1 MIELVKAKLSDI
13 PDMQALVTAE
23 VKEGIILNRTEDE
36 VATNIRSYVLA
47 KDNGKLVG
55 YTALHIHSKRLAEI
69 RSLIVDESYRG
80 QNVGKRMVKFTLE
93 EAKALGVEED
103 VLVLT
108 YLPQFFEK
116 LNFNEINKEVIPEH
130 KIWAD
135 CIKPWSFSEDT
146 DAKLS
151 SPSATAVSWRHTAG
165 ATEASSRADRERS
178 LTNLYRSTHL
188 HTLPYLLHISIR
200 KGYTPFGPIESLQDD
215 GCPAPTVRLAV
226 YHDGSSGGHT
236 IF

>member
-13 PDMQALVTAE
+13 PQMQALVTKE
-23 VKEGIILNRTEDE
+23 VKDGIILNRTEDE

-47 KDNGKLVG
+47 KEDGKLVG

-80 QNVGKRMVKFTLE
+80 KNVGKRMVEFTLS
-93 EAKALGVEED
+93 EARALGVEED

-108 YLPQFFEK
+108 YLPLFFEK

-135 CIKPWSFSEDT
+135 CIKCIHFPVCNEVALVF
-146 DAKLS
+146 K
-151 SPSATAVSWRHTAG
+151 
-165 ATEASSRADRERS
+165 
-178 LTNLYRSTHL
+178 LTN
-188 HTLPYLLHISIR
+188 
-200 KGYTPFGPIESLQDD
+200 
-215 GCPAPTVRLAV
+215 
-226 YHDGSSGGHT
+226 
-236 IF
+236 

>member
-13 PDMQALVTAE
+13 PQMQTLVIGE
-23 VKEGIILNRTEDE
+23 VKDGIILNRTEDE

-47 KDNGKLVG
+47 KDEGKLVG

-69 RSLIVDESYRG
+69 RSLIVDEAYRG
-80 QNVGKRMVKFTLE
+80 QSVGKRMVEFTLK
-93 EAKALGVEED
+93 EAKELGVEED

-135 CIKPWSFSEDT
+135 CIKCIHFPICNEV
-146 DAKLS
+146 ALVYKLS
-151 SPSATAVSWRHTAG
+151 
-165 ATEASSRADRERS
+165 
-178 LTNLYRSTHL
+178 
-188 HTLPYLLHISIR
+188 
-200 KGYTPFGPIESLQDD
+200 
-215 GCPAPTVRLAV
+215 
-226 YHDGSSGGHT
+226 
-236 IF
+236 